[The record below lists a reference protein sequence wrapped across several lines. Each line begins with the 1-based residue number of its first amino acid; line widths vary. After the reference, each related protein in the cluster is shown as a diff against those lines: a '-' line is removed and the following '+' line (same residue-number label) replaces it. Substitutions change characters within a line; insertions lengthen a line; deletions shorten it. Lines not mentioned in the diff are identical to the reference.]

1 MSNQT
6 QRAVMGCDQ
15 IGLVAVEAGR
25 LLVLQI
31 ERGRVREACLTSE
44 EQVLTSLSWWRTVP
58 VLLDETTA
66 HLAERLSAEGFRMS
80 VQMSA

>member
-1 MSNQT
+1 
-6 QRAVMGCDQ
+6 
-15 IGLVAVEAGR
+15 
-25 LLVLQI
+25 
-31 ERGRVREACLTSE
+31 
-44 EQVLTSLSWWRTVP
+44 VLTSLSWWRTVP